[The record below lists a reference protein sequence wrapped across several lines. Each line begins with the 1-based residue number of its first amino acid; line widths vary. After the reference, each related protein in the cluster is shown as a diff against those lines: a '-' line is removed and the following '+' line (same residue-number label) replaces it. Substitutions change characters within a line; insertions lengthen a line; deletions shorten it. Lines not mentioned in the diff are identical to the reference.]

1 MRIEIDTIV
10 FDFRVL
16 KEHEP
21 AEINSKPEIGSYVY
35 GLFIEASSW
44 NSERHCL
51 EESAPKVLFNKMPM
65 IWLSPM
71 KMGEKDPK
79 RHVTAANFRTTLV
92 QCTKRA
98 REQALYQPLA
108 TQRTT
113 F

>member
-10 FDFRVL
+10 FDFKVL

-21 AEINSKPEIGSYVY
+21 AEINAKPEIGSYVY

-44 NSERHCL
+44 NSERNCL

-65 IWLSPM
+65 IWLSPI

-79 RHVTAANFRTTLV
+79 RHVSAVNFRTTLAL
-92 QCTKRA
+92 CTKRA
-98 REQALYQPLA
+98 NEQALFRPPVILP
-108 TQRTT
+108 TT